1 MFKVKAKETIH
12 STYSSRGKKGLSMQF
27 PCAQVKSVCKKE
39 NKGITNIVGYSNAN
53 RVGSPIDR

>member
-1 MFKVKAKETIH
+1 
-12 STYSSRGKKGLSMQF
+12 MQF
-27 PCAQVKSVCKKE
+27 PCAEIWDAVFRILGCIKNAQVKSVCKKE

>member
-12 STYSSRGKKGLSMQF
+12 STYSLRGKKRFVHAISMCSGQ
-27 PCAQVKSVCKKE
+27 VCKKE
-39 NKGITNIVGYSNAN
+39 NKGITNIEGYSNVN